1 MPGYCTLTATA
12 RPSRVTARCPC
23 PIDAAAMGCGSHRV
37 NARSGGAPSSSAST
51 AAASSGCIGG
61 TLSYRLARATDGRGQ
76 PVVEVAGH
84 LAEFHHDALH
94 RAQGAGRVLGGR
106 QGQVRA
112 EQLAL
117 LARSR
122 VEPRRP
128 ARIPEP
134 AAREQPEGRKR
145 AAAPQP
151 PAPAGQGGPCQG
163 RHDHLPGLRGGR
175 GQTNHLLMLTAIR
188 SPSPL
193 PAWACTDLA
202 AWPGFLNQL
211 VY

>member
-1 MPGYCTLTATA
+1 MPGYCTLTGECSFRQGAEFFCHHGRSQV
-12 RPSRVTARCPC
+12 RPHGR
-23 PIDAAAMGCGSHRV
+23 DAVLQAGEG
-37 NARSGGAPSSSAST
+37 
-51 AAASSGCIGG
+51 
-61 TLSYRLARATDGRGQ
+61 ATDGGGQ
-76 PVVEVAGH
+76 PVVDVAGH

-94 RAQGAGRVLGGR
+94 RAQGVGYVLGGR

-151 PAPAGQGGPCQG
+151 PASGEQGGPFQC
-163 RHDHLPGLRGGR
+163 RHDQLLGLRDGR
-175 GQTNHLLMLTAIR
+175 GQTNHLLMFTAIR

-202 AWPGFLNQL
+202 PWPGILDQL